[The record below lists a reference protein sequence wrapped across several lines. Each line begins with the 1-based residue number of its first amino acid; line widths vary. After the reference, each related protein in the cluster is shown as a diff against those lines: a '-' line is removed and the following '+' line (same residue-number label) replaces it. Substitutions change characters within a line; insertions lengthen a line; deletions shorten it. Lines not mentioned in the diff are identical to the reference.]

1 VFYFGDGDWAE
12 GADGRENMKNTD
24 GGYGS
29 HYGCIRPNGFQKVPH
44 IVVVHVVEHG
54 VVSHVV
60 AHGSV
65 ARVVVHVVVPHIV
78 THGARGS
85 LPPVRHRLPHTK
97 HVCHIEYQQGWI
109 PFVILPGI
117 TKLKVVKKDIPV
129 HLAKLELLGNPLN

>member
-1 VFYFGDGDWAE
+1 MFYFGDGDWAE

-44 IVVVHVVEHG
+44 I
-54 VVSHVV
+54 
-60 AHGSV
+60 
-65 ARVVVHVVVPHIV
+65 VVVHVVVPHIV